1 MANPGDGL
9 IASLLGKFGE
19 RLKFPQLFGLLAAL
33 FLVDLVIP
41 DLIPF
46 ADELLLMLL
55 TLLVGSLKK
64 DRSSGPSP
72 PGGNP
77 PQIKNVTP
85 PGEG

>member
-19 RLKFPQLFGLLAAL
+19 RLQFPQLFGLLAVL

-46 ADELLLMLL
+46 ADELLLALL
-55 TLLVGSLKK
+55 TLLVGSFKK
-64 DRSSGPSP
+64 TKGDGAAA
-72 PGGNP
+72 GNQ